1 MDAGIRPSAKKVFP
15 SSSFL
20 ALSFFFSLF
29 STTSSFF
36 FFLLSLLYRLFVA
49 TYVAGGDAKG
59 LGNAL
64 VQLLHVRKV
73 ADLLGRRA
81 VCQLAVKHHVKLL
94 GGHLRT
100 GGRGG
105 DGTTLPRHGSGVF
118 LRGRTKGLVVNGG
131 GMDKGAGRSEERMRM
146 KSGKIAKREE
156 IGTYIFCHVSSGE
169 VGSWRLKCIL
179 GCSKCNSE

>member
-1 MDAGIRPSAKKVFP
+1 MDAGIRPSAKKVFS

-20 ALSFFFSLF
+20 ALFSA
-29 STTSSFF
+29 TSSSSSFS
-36 FFLLSLLYRLFVA
+36 LSLLFCFFAV

-81 VCQLAVKHHVKLL
+81 VCQLAVEHHVKLL

-105 DGTTLPRHGSGVF
+105 DGTTLLRHGSGVF
-118 LRGRTKGLVVNGG
+118 LRGRRRVLLYTGGKWTKEP
-131 GMDKGAGRSEERMRM
+131 DEE
-146 KSGKIAKREE
+146 KR
-156 IGTYIFCHVSSGE
+156 
-169 VGSWRLKCIL
+169 
-179 GCSKCNSE
+179 